1 MPELVTKTDLL
12 ATQQE
17 LRASFAAFQT
27 ELNASLEIL
36 TLRLTIRLGIMWAL
50 AMWAVV
56 IIVKLT

>member
-17 LRASFAAFQT
+17 LRGSFAAFQT
-27 ELNASLEIL
+27 ELNANLEIL
-36 TLRLTIRLGIMWAL
+36 TLRLTIRLGVMWAL